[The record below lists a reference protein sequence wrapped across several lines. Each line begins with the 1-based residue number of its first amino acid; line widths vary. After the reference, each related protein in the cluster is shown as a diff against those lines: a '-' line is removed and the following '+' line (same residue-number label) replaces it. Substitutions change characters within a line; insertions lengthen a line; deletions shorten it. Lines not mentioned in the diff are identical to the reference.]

1 MGAWEDPDQRER
13 AVRLLSVAV
22 QELIRTAADMQ
33 SRNVDTQPLTEPVL
47 RIQQVIALLSDQPAS
62 AAPAAASDGDG
73 AEPTSDTDS
82 AESARFS

>member
-33 SRNVDTQPLTEPVL
+33 SRNVDTHPLTEPVL

-62 AAPAAASDGDG
+62 ADPAAASDRNG
-73 AEPTSDTDS
+73 AEPTSDSES
-82 AESARFS
+82 AESARLS